1 MKVIYGHV
9 QSFYYYAINRVY
21 VVTQF
26 HNIIYTKYLSLI
38 NLFLLSHKISTP
50 NITFQNICDFSI
62 SKIFFNNIAF
72 VMHARELICQKLTYD
87 QI

>member
-9 QSFYYYAINRVY
+9 KSFYYYAINRVY

-26 HNIIYTKYLSLI
+26 HNIFIYTKYLSLI

-50 NITFQNICDFSI
+50 NITFQNLFVIL
-62 SKIFFNNIAF
+62 AF
-72 VMHARELICQKLTYD
+72 LKYFLITLLL
-87 QI
+87 